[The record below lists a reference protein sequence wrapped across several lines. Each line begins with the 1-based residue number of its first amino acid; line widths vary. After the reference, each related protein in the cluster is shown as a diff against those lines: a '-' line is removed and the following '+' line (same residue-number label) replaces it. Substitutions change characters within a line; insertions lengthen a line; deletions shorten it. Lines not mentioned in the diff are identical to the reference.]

1 MFLRSFPG
9 FCWWLPFLHLSTL
22 TWGHTA
28 DKDLPLFDTNKFLS
42 KKYLSFSM
50 ELYSSAFQIKSNDVK
65 CRVEW
70 WSGSGDI
77 RSGSQ
82 AWLLMRS
89 QQPILLILI
98 LVKSCPPLSRT
109 LTCFSTLY
117 TLRENYFREMFWLSP
132 TGCGSIFRKAKTLL
146 AISVLGDKTWI
157 NGAIKRWGR
166 SSHRLGLNTNKASDA
181 ASSTCL

>member
-1 MFLRSFPG
+1 
-9 FCWWLPFLHLSTL
+9 
-22 TWGHTA
+22 
-28 DKDLPLFDTNKFLS
+28 
-42 KKYLSFSM
+42 M

-117 TLRENYFREMFWLSP
+117 TLRENYFREIFDFHQQVVVVLLESQDFIGNFSAWGQNLDKWSDKKMGALEP
-132 TGCGSIFRKAKTLL
+132 QTGP
-146 AISVLGDKTWI
+146 
-157 NGAIKRWGR
+157 
-166 SSHRLGLNTNKASDA
+166 
-181 ASSTCL
+181 